1 MGFVRSTT
9 AYFKIQG
16 EGGDEDE
23 ATMMEVEGATEMD
36 GSLME
41 GEGNTMTSLD
51 GKLIVVF
58 LVSLSCYSEFY
69 LFSR

>member
-1 MGFVRSTT
+1 MIFW
-9 AYFKIQG
+9 YQG

-36 GSLME
+36 GSLIE

-51 GKLIVVF
+51 GRKKFFILNIRC
-58 LVSLSCYSEFY
+58 LTTSTI
-69 LFSR
+69 

>member
-1 MGFVRSTT
+1 MQPESCTFLQPFLLR
-9 AYFKIQG
+9 KKKKQG

-51 GKLIVVF
+51 GKL
-58 LVSLSCYSEFY
+58 SNKPS
-69 LFSR
+69 FSTC

>member
-1 MGFVRSTT
+1 MLLS
-9 AYFKIQG
+9 KNKG

-51 GKLIVVF
+51 GKLSNKLTYLS
-58 LVSLSCYSEFY
+58 LVIT
-69 LFSR
+69 

>member
-1 MGFVRSTT
+1 MLLS
-9 AYFKIQG
+9 KNQG

-51 GKLIVVF
+51 GKFSNKLTYLS
-58 LVSLSCYSEFY
+58 LVIT
-69 LFSR
+69 

>member
-1 MGFVRSTT
+1 MDFVRYTI
-9 AYFKIQG
+9 AYLKIQG

-51 GKLIVVF
+51 GKL
-58 LVSLSCYSEFY
+58 LVITLISLSYYIEFY
-69 LFSR
+69 LF

>member
-1 MGFVRSTT
+1 MCFV
-9 AYFKIQG
+9 FFVFFFVIQG

-51 GKLIVVF
+51 GMLVNKLII
-58 LVSLSCYSEFY
+58 
-69 LFSR
+69 

>member
-1 MGFVRSTT
+1 MLLS
-9 AYFKIQG
+9 KNQG

-51 GKLIVVF
+51 GKLSNKLTYLS
-58 LVSLSCYSEFY
+58 LVIT
-69 LFSR
+69 